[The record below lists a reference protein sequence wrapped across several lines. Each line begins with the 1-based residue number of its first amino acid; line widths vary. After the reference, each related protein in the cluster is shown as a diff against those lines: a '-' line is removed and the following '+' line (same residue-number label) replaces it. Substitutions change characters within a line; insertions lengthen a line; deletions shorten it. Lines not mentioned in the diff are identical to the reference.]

1 MIIFIK
7 TLSSQITKN
16 KVICRA
22 SIVFTVEYYFYIEAT
37 FMPMEFWQWSTPS
50 GDRPTGY
57 YADVELI
64 LNSRISKKPTNATIL
79 IKWVLIMKYLLRFL

>member
-16 KVICRA
+16 KVIRRA

-37 FMPMEFWQWSTPS
+37 FMLMEFW
-50 GDRPTGY
+50 
-57 YADVELI
+57 
-64 LNSRISKKPTNATIL
+64 
-79 IKWVLIMKYLLRFL
+79 

>member
-22 SIVFTVEYYFYIEAT
+22 SIVFTVEYYFYMKLHSCLRNFDNGQRLVVT
-37 FMPMEFWQWSTPS
+37 VLLGSTQM
-50 GDRPTGY
+50 
-57 YADVELI
+57 
-64 LNSRISKKPTNATIL
+64 LN
-79 IKWVLIMKYLLRFL
+79 

>member
-37 FMPMEFWQWSTPS
+37 FMLKEFWYGQRLVVTVLL
-50 GDRPTGY
+50 GTTQM
-57 YADVELI
+57 
-64 LNSRISKKPTNATIL
+64 LNSYSIVEFPKGPRT
-79 IKWVLIMKYLLRFL
+79 LLF

>member
-37 FMPMEFWQWSTPS
+37 FMPKEFW
-50 GDRPTGY
+50 
-57 YADVELI
+57 
-64 LNSRISKKPTNATIL
+64 
-79 IKWVLIMKYLLRFL
+79 

>member
-37 FMPMEFWQWSTPS
+37 LIMLKEFW
-50 GDRPTGY
+50 
-57 YADVELI
+57 
-64 LNSRISKKPTNATIL
+64 
-79 IKWVLIMKYLLRFL
+79 

>member
-22 SIVFTVEYYFYIEAT
+22 SIVLTVEYYFYIEAT
-37 FMPMEFWQWSTPS
+37 FMLKEFW
-50 GDRPTGY
+50 
-57 YADVELI
+57 
-64 LNSRISKKPTNATIL
+64 
-79 IKWVLIMKYLLRFL
+79 

>member
-16 KVICRA
+16 KVICRS

-37 FMPMEFWQWSTPS
+37 FMLMEFW
-50 GDRPTGY
+50 
-57 YADVELI
+57 
-64 LNSRISKKPTNATIL
+64 
-79 IKWVLIMKYLLRFL
+79 